1 MSLTVEAIDNRKWEH
16 LPNLRRI
23 FSKSD
28 IPDRF
33 FRPTSITDTSLEH
46 EYRFQQIASV
56 IWEDDG
62 KSLEDVSVANIEEI
76 DQELEILVAMAKH
89 FAEFHIE
96 EAKRLEKFG
105 QFIIQSRLKD
115 NRYKIKRQ
123 QREDF

>member
-1 MSLTVEAIDNRKWEH
+1 M
-16 LPNLRRI
+16 
-23 FSKSD
+23 
-28 IPDRF
+28 
-33 FRPTSITDTSLEH
+33 
-46 EYRFQQIASV
+46 